1 MKLKSYNW
9 ALEGL
14 AALILLA
21 GFVVMFMYREDLP
34 NLIIQLIGLGVL
46 FFTIMRIK
54 PILAS
59 RNEKDYVIIM
69 VLEFLVAL
77 FAGIMM
83 LFFVET
89 VNTSEIVSFA
99 RLTGAVFYVRGIV
112 HFYTTAKRYEL
123 HDMVSFVVHIVFLSL
138 GFLFLINNSDLLSR
152 FVWVIYFL
160 TLVLSGYFGYRSFNG
175 YKNFRLQK
183 ENNLKMQDYLSGE
196 KNKKKEPVIEDPKQV
211 EIDKIEEPKED
222 RPHVDVN

>member
-1 MKLKSYNW
+1 MKLKNYSW

-21 GFVVMFMYREDLP
+21 GFIVMFMYRNELP
-34 NLIIQLIGLGVL
+34 DLIINLIGLGVL
-46 FFTIMRIK
+46 FFTVMRIK

-69 VLEFLVAL
+69 VLEFLVTL

-83 LFFVET
+83 LFFVDI
-89 VNTSEIVSFA
+89 VNTSKLVSFA

-123 HDMVSFVVHIVFLSL
+123 HDMVSFIVHIVFISL
-138 GFLFLINNSDLLSR
+138 GFLFLVNNSDLLNS

-175 YKNFRLQK
+175 YRGFRLQK
-183 ENNLKMQDYLSGE
+183 ENNLKIQDYLTGE
-196 KNKKKEPVIEDPKQV
+196 KEPVIEDPKQV
-211 EIDKIEEPKED
+211 EIEKIDEPQED
-222 RPHVDVN
+222 RPTIN